1 MINFAKTIDE
11 IRAKIG
17 SLRNN
22 KYAVTPIEVIIS
34 KPMQEQ
40 RMRGFFLNSV

>member
-1 MINFAKTIDE
+1 MIIFAKTIDE

-22 KYAVTPIEVIIS
+22 KYVVTPTEVIIS
-34 KPMQEQ
+34 KPIQEQ

>member
-1 MINFAKTIDE
+1 MINLAKTIDE
-11 IRAKIG
+11 IRARIG
-17 SLRNN
+17 WPRNN
-22 KYAVTPIEVIIS
+22 KYNVIPIEVIIS